1 MIRQFFAPV
10 WVRIAAAVFGLLL
23 VALAVQSWRLGAA
36 NERADNERTA
46 RITEKVQH
54 DVTRASL
61 DELTFEMAR
70 LVQEGEVR
78 AERVNE
84 AMSRVAD
91 ETAKMKERAQLIE
104 RDGLGEDYVSD
115 LREAGI

>member
-1 MIRQFFAPV
+1 
-10 WVRIAAAVFGLLL
+10 
-23 VALAVQSWRLGAA
+23 
-36 NERADNERTA
+36 
-46 RITEKVQH
+46 
-54 DVTRASL
+54 
-61 DELTFEMAR
+61 MAR

-91 ETAKMKERAQLIE
+91 ETAAMKERAQIIE
-104 RDGLGEDYVSD
+104 RDGLSEDYVSD